1 MTMTKEEVEKT
12 FNGLSPYYAYK
23 QGVQD
28 GMAYNEESFRREA
41 AKDYTVALV
50 SSGSGLSPKTISYA
64 IEMANELIRQL
75 KEEK

>member
-1 MTMTKEEVEKT
+1 MTYEDYMKLPMTKEDAKEILKMEIDWDWEK
-12 FNGLSPYYAYK
+12 
-23 QGVQD
+23 
-28 GMAYNEESFRREA
+28 FRREA

>member
-1 MTMTKEEVEKT
+1 MTKEEVNQT
-12 FNGLSPYYAYK
+12 FWGMSPYYAYK
-23 QGVQD
+23 QGIQD
-28 GMAYNEESFRREA
+28 GVAHDWDSFRREA